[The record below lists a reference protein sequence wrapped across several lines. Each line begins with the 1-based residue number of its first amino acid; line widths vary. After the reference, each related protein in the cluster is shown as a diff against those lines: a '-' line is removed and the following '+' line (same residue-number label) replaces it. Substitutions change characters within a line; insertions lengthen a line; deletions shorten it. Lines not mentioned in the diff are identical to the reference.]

1 MKIIVKGVLLT
12 SIIVAAAGLSMGQSQ
27 YGATGTILGHIKDV
41 SGAAVPGAK
50 VTLRNEQTGITR
62 VFTTTS
68 AGDYIFVNQ
77 IPDTYEVTVEKTG
90 FKKTRTSGL
99 ILQVEQ
105 TLRQDFTLQVGSTKQ
120 QVTVSASAPMLQT
133 DNTTIGEVVNS
144 RTLSALPLNGR
155 DYTTLISINAGVTE
169 PAGGIQTSIF
179 DQHGVDT
186 TWQGTSV
193 DGQEVGTTSYT
204 VDGIT
209 NTDMFFSKAMNLVS
223 ADAIQEFKLENGLY
237 SAASGFGSAQV
248 NVAIKSGTNQ
258 LHGSAYDYIENDAL
272 QPADLINSSLNA
284 VSGTALPLH
293 PAFNQNQ
300 FGFALGGPVL
310 IPKIYNGRNKTFW
323 FVAYEGGRQVCALS
337 TCPSSPGTR
346 EAQVPTAAER
356 NGDFSDWPFPIYN
369 PLTTGSVPAT
379 ATDPTGRTV
388 FANNTI
394 PTSMFNPIAQKWLS
408 YFPTPNVS
416 CTMPCLNYTDL
427 VKDAITTDTVNSRVD
442 HKLTNRDEL
451 SGTFILSR
459 DIPTYNSNFPDSAS
473 TAFTRTRL
481 VGLDLIH
488 TFSPNMINDFRAG
501 YDRELFHEGSV
512 TSFGPN
518 LASQLGFVNGTP
530 NPAFYGLPGLTL
542 NDGYGGPGNNN
553 NGYTQTDNIFE
564 YADNFTLIHG
574 RHTFTIGTDD
584 RRYQLYN
591 IDCFTCNGSVGFTGA
606 YTASNPAL
614 AGKPGAENGNGFAD
628 FLLGDPFNISA
639 PVPLA
644 SDLVNVRSTYWSF
657 FFQDDFHA
665 TPRLTANLGIRYDIP
680 EAMHSVTNDGAVL
693 NPATPGGGL
702 IWASNSVTKLV
713 TGAPFA
719 STYYQCCTSNELV
732 PTDHRDISP
741 HVGLAWRPL
750 KNNDHLVL
758 RAGYSISYDVF
769 ERFYDLTNYDSNI
782 LSVVEANPN
791 YPAATGLENVSPLA
805 LSTLW
810 LPPITISPTS
820 VPPPY
825 EFFTQTEW
833 PGNRDPYTQQWGL
846 DTQYQFTNNL
856 MLDIGYVGAH
866 TLNLPQQWE
875 FNAGFNPTVPGD
887 LCNSLRDRSQA
898 IGKNAACLND
908 PNFQPIDTRDPFPN
922 FAPNAY
928 ANALNL
934 YSNYNALQVRLE
946 KRFSQGLQFD
956 ANYTWSRAF
965 TTGMSGVS
973 CCSGSGNI
981 IMNVHNINSTYGP
994 ASFDEPQRFVFSGL
1008 YNVPIG
1014 RGQRFN
1020 LGKAN
1025 WLAGGWEATTVLQLG
1040 SGLPFTVYCCP
1051 RNTPVNQT
1059 GQTFGDSWT
1068 PDLVGNPHAVSQN
1081 YLQWFNT
1088 AAYATP
1094 EIGTFGNV
1102 SLNSLRGPW
1111 MHQIDFSFMKN
1122 FSFTERHVLQFR
1134 LDVFNAFSSEY
1145 SFLAP
1150 HVPDNRVSDSP
1161 SPCVPGPSGSCH
1173 FGSLVPLNG
1182 LGATNLWNP
1191 RVIQMSLRYTF

>member
-1 MKIIVKGVLLT
+1 MKSLLKSGLAATIILG
-12 SIIVAAAGLSMGQSQ
+12 SAAILAAQSQ
-27 YGATGTILGHIKDV
+27 YGATGTILGHIRDA
-41 SGAAVPGAK
+41 SGAAIPGAK
-50 VTLRNEQTGITR
+50 VTLRNDQTGITR
-62 VFTTTS
+62 VFTTTGT
-68 AGDYIFVNQ
+68 GDYLFVNQ
-77 IPDTYEVTVEKTG
+77 MPDTYDVTVEKAG
-90 FKKTRTSGL
+90 FKKAATTGL

-105 TLRQDFTLQVGSTKQ
+105 TLRQDLTLQVGSTKQ

-133 DNTTIGEVVNS
+133 DNTTIGEVVNA
-144 RTLSALPLNGR
+144 RTLTALPLNGR
-155 DYTTLISINAGVTE
+155 DYTTLISINAGVAE
-169 PAGGIQTSIF
+169 PAGGIQTSVF
-179 DQHGVDT
+179 DQHGLNRN
-186 TWQGTSV
+186 WQGASV

-258 LHGSAYDYIENDAL
+258 LHGSAYDYIENETLEPASLITATENAL
-272 QPADLINSSLNA
+272 NHSNFS
-284 VSGTALPLH
+284 TK

-300 FGFALGGPVL
+300 FGFSLGGPVL
-310 IPKIYNGRNKTFW
+310 IPKVYNGRDKTFW
-323 FVAYEGGRQVCALS
+323 FVAYEGGRAIS
-337 TCPSSPGTR
+337 AGNGPSQT
-346 EAQVPTAAER
+346 QIPTTAER

-369 PLTTGSVPAT
+369 PATTGSLPAT
-379 ATDPTGRTV
+379 ATDPTGRTA
-388 FANNTI
+388 FTNNRI

-408 YFPTPNVS
+408 YFPAPNVT
-416 CTMPCLNYTDL
+416 CTMPCLNYSAVLEND
-427 VKDAITTDTVNSRVD
+427 ITTDTLNTRID
-442 HKLTNRDEL
+442 HKLTNRDQL

-459 DIPTYNSNFPDSAS
+459 DIPTFPSLFPDSAS

-481 VGLDLIH
+481 VGLDDIH
-488 TFSPNMINDFRAG
+488 TFNPTSINDFRAG

-518 LASQLGFVNGTP
+518 LAQQLGFVNGTP
-530 NPAFYGLPGLTL
+530 NPAFYGLPGLNL

-553 NGYTQTDNIFE
+553 NGYTETDNIFE

-574 RHTFTIGTDD
+574 RHTFTLGTDD

-591 IDCFTCNGSVGFTGA
+591 LDCFTCNGSVGFTGA

-614 AGKPGAENGNGFAD
+614 AGRPGAENGNGFAD
-628 FLLGDPFNISA
+628 FLLGDPFNISPPA
-639 PVPLA
+639 PLA
-644 SDLVNVRSTYWSF
+644 SDIVNVRSTYWSF

-665 TPRLTANLGIRYDIP
+665 TPRLTLNLGIRYDIP
-680 EAMHSVTNDGAVL
+680 EAMHSTTNDGSVL

-713 TGAPFA
+713 AGAPFA

-732 PTDHRDISP
+732 PTDHRDLSP
-741 HVGLAWRPL
+741 HIGLAWRPL
-750 KNNDHLVL
+750 ANNDHLVI
-758 RAGYSISYDVF
+758 RSGYSISYDVF
-769 ERFYDLTNYDSNI
+769 ERFYDLTNYDSNLLSI
-782 LSVVEANPN
+782 LEPNPN
-791 YPAATGLENVSPLA
+791 YPSPTGLESISPLA
-805 LSTLW
+805 LNTLW
-810 LPPITISPTS
+810 RAPITISPTS

-825 EFFTQTEW
+825 EFGVQTEW

-846 DTQYQFTNNL
+846 DAQYEFTNNL
-856 MLDIGYVGAH
+856 MLDMGYVGAH

-875 FNAGFNPTVPGD
+875 FNAANNPTVPGD
-887 LCNSLRDRSQA
+887 LCNHLLDRSQA
-898 IGKNAACLND
+898 SPACLAD
-908 PNFQPIDTRDPFPN
+908 PNFQPVDTRNPFPN
-922 FAPNAY
+922 LAPFSY
-928 ANALNL
+928 ANAENL

-956 ANYTWSRAF
+956 ANYTYSRAF

-973 CCSGSGNI
+973 CCNGSGNI
-981 IMNVHNINSTYGP
+981 IMNVHDINATYGP
-994 ASFDEPQRFVFSGL
+994 ASFDEPQRFVLSGL
-1008 YNVPIG
+1008 YSVPIG
-1014 RGQRFN
+1014 KGQKFN

-1025 WLAGGWEATTVLQLG
+1025 WLAGGWEATTILQLG

-1122 FSFTERHVLQFR
+1122 FQFTERHVLQFR

-1150 HVPDNRVSDSP
+1150 HIPDNRLSDSP

-1173 FGSLVPLNG
+1173 FGSLAPLNG

-1191 RVIQMSLRYTF
+1191 RVLQMSLRYTF